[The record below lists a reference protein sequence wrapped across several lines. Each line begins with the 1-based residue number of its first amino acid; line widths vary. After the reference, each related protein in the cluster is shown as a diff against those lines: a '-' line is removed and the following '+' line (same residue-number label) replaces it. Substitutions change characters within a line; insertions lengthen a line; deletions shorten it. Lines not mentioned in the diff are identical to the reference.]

1 LNNRKPSKELQM
13 FEREILAAA
22 LRWHTTH
29 VRRLAASA
37 KLYQYRKG
45 QRQRTGYWS
54 LEGDLSQRVT
64 ELKRL
69 EQAALRALAKV
80 CAGVRGSQQQVT
92 DADVIDLPV
101 LRIG

>member
-1 LNNRKPSKELQM
+1 M
-13 FEREILAAA
+13 FEREIHAAA

-29 VRRLAASA
+29 VRRLAATA
-37 KLYQYRKG
+37 QLYQFRKG

-80 CAGVRGSQQQVT
+80 CAGVRGSQHQVS
-92 DADVIDLPV
+92 DAHAIDLPV